1 MDNNHQLKSFFES
14 PFAEDYINCTDYLV
28 RKSVTGISAS
38 CELLRKFAEKN
49 GGKAEQEL
57 IGGIMTACCELMR
70 NAELSRALSA
80 PLPEEQELT
89 AVRTDLF
96 LSGFAKS
103 CETAAQG
110 KCTVKT
116 RKLSASY
123 VRTDRNALRLL
134 LLSFVRRHILG
145 AESGKAAFF
154 IECGENAKNLEIK
167 ITASGTFV
175 DFDDFGQPDVFSGYH
190 SQVCIGLAER
200 AGASAVVDN
209 GSLTV
214 AIPLAYG
221 NSEPVAEAPAPE
233 HENGFFDAFNI
244 MLRDLS
250 ERK

>member
-103 CETAAQG
+103 CETAA
-110 KCTVKT
+110 
-116 RKLSASY
+116 
-123 VRTDRNALRLL
+123 
-134 LLSFVRRHILG
+134 
-145 AESGKAAFF
+145 
-154 IECGENAKNLEIK
+154 
-167 ITASGTFV
+167 
-175 DFDDFGQPDVFSGYH
+175 
-190 SQVCIGLAER
+190 
-200 AGASAVVDN
+200 
-209 GSLTV
+209 
-214 AIPLAYG
+214 
-221 NSEPVAEAPAPE
+221 
-233 HENGFFDAFNI
+233 
-244 MLRDLS
+244 
-250 ERK
+250 

>member
-96 LSGFAKS
+96 S
-103 CETAAQG
+103 AALP
-110 KCTVKT
+110 
-116 RKLSASY
+116 RAARLP
-123 VRTDRNALRLL
+123 LR
-134 LLSFVRRHILG
+134 
-145 AESGKAAFF
+145 
-154 IECGENAKNLEIK
+154 
-167 ITASGTFV
+167 
-175 DFDDFGQPDVFSGYH
+175 
-190 SQVCIGLAER
+190 
-200 AGASAVVDN
+200 
-209 GSLTV
+209 GSVL
-214 AIPLAYG
+214 
-221 NSEPVAEAPAPE
+221 
-233 HENGFFDAFNI
+233 
-244 MLRDLS
+244 
-250 ERK
+250 

>member
-1 MDNNHQLKSFFES
+1 MDNNNQLKSFFES

-103 CETAAQG
+103 CETAAAG
-110 KCTVKT
+110 RCTVKT
-116 RKLSASY
+116 GKLSASY
-123 VRTDRNALRLL
+123 VRTDRNALRL
-134 LLSFVRRHILG
+134 
-145 AESGKAAFF
+145 
-154 IECGENAKNLEIK
+154 
-167 ITASGTFV
+167 
-175 DFDDFGQPDVFSGYH
+175 
-190 SQVCIGLAER
+190 
-200 AGASAVVDN
+200 
-209 GSLTV
+209 
-214 AIPLAYG
+214 
-221 NSEPVAEAPAPE
+221 
-233 HENGFFDAFNI
+233 
-244 MLRDLS
+244 
-250 ERK
+250 